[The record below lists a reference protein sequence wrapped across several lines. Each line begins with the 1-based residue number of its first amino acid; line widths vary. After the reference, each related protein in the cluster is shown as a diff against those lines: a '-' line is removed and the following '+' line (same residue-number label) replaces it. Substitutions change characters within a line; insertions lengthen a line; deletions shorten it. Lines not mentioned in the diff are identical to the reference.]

1 LGLTLNKNYFANN
14 LQNKVMCLFLLS
26 TLIPIGLVGKFSVKT
41 AEDLIAN
48 MITSQLE
55 NVIDDKVDI
64 LERWLLERKADLLVV
79 AGSSI
84 LQSMDPD
91 LIKSYLELVGKNYKT
106 YKELLVIS
114 SDEKII
120 FNNANET
127 TNSLWKDRYNEPF
140 RKALYLSNI
149 KLHPEKNESIFV
161 ISAPILDNDEKMK
174 GAIHAT
180 VGTSTILNI
189 ILDVSLGKTG
199 ECYLVNKN
207 GTFLAH
213 KEPHRILK
221 ENIAQSGSFKKIFT
235 KKELGAVYLDY
246 RGIKVLGASRKVE
259 NTDWYL
265 VVEQDR
271 DEAFQ
276 SADILKRYVYVM
288 IALTIIIAVF
298 IAWLIS
304 YYVVNPIRTLS
315 LSANILADGEFDKA
329 ILKTNRR
336 DEIGFLYKAFSNMAS
351 QLKQRQHSLLNEVDL
366 KVAELK
372 ETGNIL
378 EKTRMV
384 AIRSEKFATIGRMSA
399 GVTHEIRT
407 PLTSIKLFLESLQSE
422 IEISPEYEE
431 DFKIAME
438 QIQRIESTINRFL
451 DFAKP
456 QELKCSKIDICQI
469 VESALFVIRPMA
481 NKQECSVSVKCE
493 KNLPLINGDKKLLGD
508 AIINL
513 LINSLEAMD
522 SDGKL
527 DIQVKYEECEIN
539 AKVSQCIRID
549 ISDNGLGIPEDQ
561 LQNVFEP
568 FFTTK
573 SSGTGLGLSLAHNT
587 IQRHGGVI
595 QIKSGS
601 TRGTLFSV
609 FLSTNL
615 QFKEFYGKNTNY

>member
-1 LGLTLNKNYFANN
+1 
-14 LQNKVMCLFLLS
+14 MCLFLLS
-26 TLIPIGLVGKFSVKT
+26 TLIPLGFVAKFSVKT

-48 MITSQLE
+48 MVTSQLE
-55 NVIDDKVDI
+55 NVIDDKVAI

-84 LQSMDPD
+84 LKSMDPD
-91 LIKSYLELVGKNYKT
+91 LIKSYLELVGKNYQT

-114 SDEKII
+114 SEKKII
-120 FNNANET
+120 FNNASET
-127 TNSLWKDRYNEPF
+127 TNSLWKNRYNEPF
-140 RKALYLSNI
+140 RKSLYLSDI
-149 KLHPEKNESIFV
+149 TLHPKEHESIFV
-161 ISAPILDNDEKMK
+161 ISAPIVDNKGQMK
-174 GAIHAT
+174 GGIHAT

-213 KEPHRILK
+213 KEPHRILR

-246 RGIKVLGASRKVE
+246 RGIKVLGTSRKVE

-276 SADILKRYVYVM
+276 SADILKRYVFVM
-288 IALTIIIAVF
+288 ITLSFIIAVF

-304 YYVVNPIRTLS
+304 YYIVNPIRTLS
-315 LSANILADGEFDKA
+315 QSANILADGEFDKA
-329 ILKTNRR
+329 ILKTNRQ
-336 DEIGFLYKAFSNMAS
+336 DEIGVLYKAFSNMAS

-366 KVAELK
+366 KDAELK

-378 EKTRMV
+378 KKTRMV

-431 DFKIAME
+431 DFKIAMQ
-438 QIQRIESTINRFL
+438 QIKRIESTINRFL

-456 QELKCSKIDICQI
+456 QELKCSTVDIRQI
-469 VESALFVIRPMA
+469 VESALFVIKPMA
-481 NKQECSVSVKCE
+481 NKQECTVSFRCE
-493 KNLPLINGDKKLLGD
+493 KDLPLIKGDKKLLGD

-513 LINSLEAMD
+513 LINALEAMD
-522 SDGKL
+522 SDCKL
-527 DIQVKYEECEIN
+527 DINIENGQCEIN
-539 AKVSQCIRID
+539 AKVIQCIKID
-549 ISDNGLGIPEDQ
+549 ILDNGPGIPENQ
-561 LQNVFEP
+561 LVNIFEP

-587 IQRHGGVI
+587 IQRHGGLI
-595 QIKSGS
+595 QVKSG
-601 TRGTLFSV
+601 TPRGTLFSL

-615 QFKEFYGKNTNY
+615 QIEEFYGKNINY